1 MKKLVKIL
9 VFVLALFLMGCG
21 EKKEELTGLHKEFD
35 IIFNGIKEQATSE
48 FNANKEEMEK
58 VAKNSTGSEK
68 EEEAMFNSFEIVL
81 EALKIST
88 YSVENINDMRDK
100 AELKIK
106 VKAVDFVGLSDEVL
120 KNYKAKN
127 NQSEEEVM
135 IESMKELY
143 NTVKSGKAPMKEE
156 EMTVQ
161 MVKENRDLLK
171 EFGKKAKEFLG
182 KTMLGHQ
189 DFYKYLEDNS
199 LIEKLK

>member
-1 MKKLVKIL
+1 MAHHHDHSHAHAHTHTANKQVLRISFFVIAGFMLVEAVGGWL
-9 VFVLALFLMGCG
+9 TNSLALLSDAGHMFSDAFSLGVALWAFKLG
-21 EKKEELTGLHKEFD
+21 EKQITLQKTFGYKR
-35 IIFNGIKEQATSE
+35 
-48 FNANKEEMEK
+48 
-58 VAKNSTGSEK
+58 
-68 EEEAMFNSFEIVL
+68 FEIVL

-88 YSVENINDMRDK
+88 YSVENINDMGDK

-161 MVKENRDLLK
+161 MVKENDKWIIDDNTRDELMFK
-171 EFGKKAKEFLG
+171 MMGTPQGNPVNF
-182 KTMLGHQ
+182 
-189 DFYKYLEDNS
+189 
-199 LIEKLK
+199 

>member
-1 MKKLVKIL
+1 
-9 VFVLALFLMGCG
+9 
-21 EKKEELTGLHKEFD
+21 
-35 IIFNGIKEQATSE
+35 
-48 FNANKEEMEK
+48 MEK
-58 VAKNSTGSEK
+58 VAKNSNGSEK
-68 EEEAMFNSFEIVL
+68 EAEAMFNSFEIVL

-88 YSVENINDMRDK
+88 YSVENINDMGDK

-106 VKAVDFVGLSDEVL
+106 VKAVDFVELSDEVL

-161 MVKENRDLLK
+161 MVKENDKWIIDNNTRDELMFK
-171 EFGKKAKEFLG
+171 MMGTPQGNPVNF
-182 KTMLGHQ
+182 
-189 DFYKYLEDNS
+189 
-199 LIEKLK
+199 

>member
-1 MKKLVKIL
+1 MRKIL
-9 VFVLALFLMGCG
+9 KTLLFSFMLISSFMLVSCG

-35 IIFNGIKEQATSE
+35 IIFNKVKEEGVSE
-48 FNANKEEMEK
+48 FNANKEEIAKE
-58 VAKNSTGSEK
+58 AKNSTRNEK
-68 EEEAMFNSFEIVL
+68 EEKAMLNTYEIMFEAF
-81 EALKIST
+81 KGST
-88 YSVENINDMRDK
+88 YSVENINDMGDK

-161 MVKENRDLLK
+161 MVKENDKWIIDDNTRDELMFK
-171 EFGKKAKEFLG
+171 MMGTPQGNPVNF
-182 KTMLGHQ
+182 
-189 DFYKYLEDNS
+189 
-199 LIEKLK
+199 

>member
-9 VFVLALFLMGCG
+9 VFVLVLFLMGCG

-48 FNANKEEMEK
+48 FNAN
-58 VAKNSTGSEK
+58 
-68 EEEAMFNSFEIVL
+68 
-81 EALKIST
+81 
-88 YSVENINDMRDK
+88 
-100 AELKIK
+100 
-106 VKAVDFVGLSDEVL
+106 
-120 KNYKAKN
+120 
-127 NQSEEEVM
+127 
-135 IESMKELY
+135 
-143 NTVKSGKAPMKEE
+143 
-156 EMTVQ
+156 
-161 MVKENRDLLK
+161 KENRDLLK

>member
-9 VFVLALFLMGCG
+9 VFVLVLFLMGCG

-68 EEEAMFNSFEIVL
+68 EAEAMFNSFEIVL

-88 YSVENINDMRDK
+88 YSVENINDMGDK

-106 VKAVDFVGLSDEVL
+106 VKAVDFVELSDEVL
-120 KNYKAKN
+120 KNYNAKN

-161 MVKENRDLLK
+161 MVKENDKWIIDDNTRDELMFK
-171 EFGKKAKEFLG
+171 MMGTPQGNPVNF
-182 KTMLGHQ
+182 
-189 DFYKYLEDNS
+189 
-199 LIEKLK
+199 